1 MIYSK
6 IKNKIKGIVFFTFI
20 YFTHLRNNIVLNK
33 VKAMG
38 KRPNTC
44 TKDQSFEECEL
55 EILHEAIAKAE
66 VKKQQT
72 ATNMPE
78 INKIMAIVED
88 FIRKKKLIVY
98 GGTAQNNILPK
109 KDQFY
114 DTNVDIPD
122 YDFFSPNAKQDV
134 KELADIYAKA
144 GYIEVD
150 AKSGMH
156 SGTYK
161 LFVNFIPTADITQM
175 PQSIFNTLKRDA
187 LKINGIIYSPPNFL
201 RMGMYLELS
210 RPDGDV
216 SRWEKVYKRLV
227 LINKHYP
234 LTSKE
239 CSHVDFQ
246 RPMSMSL
253 DKHASANKP
262 LTNKDK
268 KKKENKKEKHS
279 DKSLTKEKGTKI
291 SNEEIY
297 DEVLKTFIHQ
307 DVVFFG
313 GYAISKY
320 AQYMPHH
327 VRSQLQKIPDFD
339 VLSEDALKTADIVKE
354 RLEDIGCKDVSV
366 HKFADIGEIVSG
378 HYEIR
383 VGKDTVAFI
392 YQPNACHSYNVL
404 KDDGKDGNSVRIAT
418 IDTML
423 SYYLAFLY
431 ADKYYYDV
439 NRIVCMSKYLFD
451 VQAKNRLSQKGLLKR
466 FSINC
471 IGHQETVEEIR
482 EHKSEMWKKL
492 SKSPGSKEYEEMFY
506 RYRPDQG
513 KGRVKR
519 SQSQATRTKK
529 KSGKPNL
536 NKNKSKKKRA
546 HLTKR
551 INTRKRHR
559 KKYKKYQ
566 GKTRKK
572 SKNKTKK
579 YNKNLFRIF

>member
-1 MIYSK
+1 
-6 IKNKIKGIVFFTFI
+6 
-20 YFTHLRNNIVLNK
+20 
-33 VKAMG
+33 MG
-38 KRPNTC
+38 KRPKTC
-44 TKDQSFEECEL
+44 SKDQSFEECEL

-88 FIRKKKLIVY
+88 FIRRKKLIVY

-122 YDFFSPNAKQDV
+122 YDFFSPTAQQDV

-175 PQSIFNTLKRDA
+175 PQAIFNTLKRDA

-246 RPMSMSL
+246 RPM
-253 DKHASANKP
+253 DKHASASNKHASASNKHANKP
-262 LTNKDK
+262 LTNKEK
-268 KKKENKKEKHS
+268 KGKEKE
-279 DKSLTKEKGTKI
+279 KKGTKV

-327 VRSQLQKIPDFD
+327 VRSQIEKIPDFD
-339 VLSEDALKTADIVKE
+339 VLSEDAAKTADIVKE

-392 YQPNACHSYNVL
+392 YQPNACHSYNIL

-431 ADKYYYDV
+431 ADKDYYDV

-466 FSINC
+466 FSVNC

-506 RYRPDQG
+506 RYRPDQA
-513 KGRVKR
+513 KK
-519 SQSQATRTKK
+519 SQTKK
-529 KSGKPNL
+529 NQTNKQQVKKNGKPTW
-536 NKNKSKKKRA
+536 NKNKSKKKRNN
-546 HLTKR
+546 LTKR
-551 INTRKRHR
+551 INTRKNYKKSSR
-559 KKYKKYQ
+559 KKHASKK
-566 GKTRKK
+566 R
-572 SKNKTKK
+572 KTKK